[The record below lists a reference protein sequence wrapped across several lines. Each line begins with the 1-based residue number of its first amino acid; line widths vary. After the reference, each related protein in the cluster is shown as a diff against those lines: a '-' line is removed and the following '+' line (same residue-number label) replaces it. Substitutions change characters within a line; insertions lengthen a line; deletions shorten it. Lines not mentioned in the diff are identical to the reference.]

1 MRIRCLFD
9 VYDRLMDAIDRTIV
23 AQLREDARRSF
34 QQVGA
39 AVGLTAPAVKR
50 RVDRLRASGVI
61 AGFTALLD
69 PAALGWTMHAVVSLY
84 CEGQM
89 DAAEVG
95 RALEGHPEVVAAY
108 TIAGE
113 ASAVAHVRCRDTQEL
128 ERLLERLRHHPGVL
142 RTQTQIVLSTLFE
155 RPLAG

>member
-1 MRIRCLFD
+1 VYGRRID
-9 VYDRLMDAIDRTIV
+9 EIDRQIV

-50 RVDRLRASGVI
+50 RVDRLRAEGVI

-69 PAALGWTMHAVVSLY
+69 PKALGWSMHAVVSLY
-84 CEGQM
+84 CEGSM
-89 DAAEVG
+89 DANEVA

-113 ASAVAHVRCRDTQEL
+113 ASAIAHVRCRDTQEL
-128 ERLLERLRHHPGVL
+128 EGLLHRLRHHPGVL
-142 RTQTQIVLSTLFE
+142 RTQTQVVLSTLFE
-155 RPLAG
+155 RPLAD